1 MTNKLRKYAELTV
14 KLGANVQKDQ
24 FVMIFCSIENR
35 KFARMLVEECY
46 KCKAKKVMVE
56 WSDSKVTKMTYENC
70 TTETLCQVEDWKVE
84 KYKWR
89 RDNLPVIIHV
99 EDDDPDLLK
108 DIDSEKVAK
117 SSQAIMKK
125 IKPIRDEM
133 EDKYQWTI
141 VAMPS
146 KNWAKKV
153 FPNLSGKE
161 AKEKLLNE
169 IFKICRIDDE
179 NDPIELWNKHNAQLS
194 SRGKKLN
201 DYNFE
206 YLHYKNNLGTDL
218 MVGLVKGHRWA
229 GGKEQTLGG
238 ISYNPNMPTE
248 EVFTM
253 PHRAKVNGTLVS
265 TKPLVYNG
273 VVIEG
278 MKFEFKDGAVIKAS
292 AEKNNETLQN
302 ILKMDENST
311 RLGEVALVPFDS
323 PISNSNIL
331 FYTTLI
337 DENASCHFALGQS
350 YAMTLNG
357 STEMTEEQKLENGA
371 NNSIIH
377 EDFMVG
383 SRDLDITGITYDGKE
398 IPVFKNGNFVF

>member
-179 NDPIELWNKHNAQLS
+179 NDPIELWNKHNTQLS
-194 SRGKKLN
+194 SRSKKLN

-229 GGKEQTLGG
+229 GGKEQTLSG

-278 MKFEFKDGAVIKAS
+278 MKFECKDGAVVKAS

-357 STEMTEEQKLENGA
+357 STEMTEEQKLQNGA

>member
-153 FPNLSGKE
+153 FHNLSGKE

-194 SRGKKLN
+194 SRSKKLN

-229 GGKEQTLGG
+229 GGKEQTLSG

-357 STEMTEEQKLENGA
+357 STEMTEEQKLQNGA